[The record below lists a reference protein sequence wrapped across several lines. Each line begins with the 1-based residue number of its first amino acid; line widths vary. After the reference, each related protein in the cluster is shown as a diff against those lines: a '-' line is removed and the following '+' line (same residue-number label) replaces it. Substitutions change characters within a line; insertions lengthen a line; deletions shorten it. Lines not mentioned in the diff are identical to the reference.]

1 MLELWVP
8 EQVPVK
14 MCWVQEGQVLWGH
27 MSGGWLEEAPGVVQH
42 EDGEEE
48 GGCRECYD
56 DRKRDFG

>member
-8 EQVPVK
+8 EQVPAE

-27 MSGGWLEEAPGVVQH
+27 LPGGWLGEASGVLQH

-48 GGCRECYD
+48 GRSREDYD
-56 DRKRDFG
+56 DRKR